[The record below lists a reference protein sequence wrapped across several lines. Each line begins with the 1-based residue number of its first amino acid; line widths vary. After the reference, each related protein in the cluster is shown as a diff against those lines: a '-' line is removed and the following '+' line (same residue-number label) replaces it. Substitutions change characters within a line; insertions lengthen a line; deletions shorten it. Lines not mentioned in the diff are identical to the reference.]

1 MRRIRFEISAA
12 AVLLSALL
20 YFFDA
25 TGAVSALVPAALA
38 HELGHILAL
47 RLCNSRV
54 TRVRVA
60 LTGVELDYAP
70 GLEGG
75 KRALCCLAGPLFGC
89 LYAAAANAIG
99 GRFLHMSGAISLLL
113 TGFNL
118 LPALPLDG
126 GRCAAALLP
135 ERAARALSC
144 CTAFLLALT
153 GCWLALRYG
162 LVSVLIMGVWLTAC
176 NLKRSAP

>member
-1 MRRIRFEISAA
+1 MRRVRFEISAA
-12 AVLLSALL
+12 AVLLAALL

-25 TGAVSALVPAALA
+25 TGAVSALVPAALT

-47 RLCNSRV
+47 RLCESRV
-54 TRVRVA
+54 TRVRVG
-60 LTGVELDYAP
+60 LTGLELDYAP
-70 GLEGG
+70 GLDGG
-75 KRALCCLAGPLFGC
+75 KRALCCLAGPLSGF
-89 LYAAAANAIG
+89 LYAAACLAARG
-99 GRFLHMSGAISLLL
+99 AFLRMSGAISLLL
-113 TGFNL
+113 TCFNL
-118 LPALPLDG
+118 LPTLPLDG

-162 LVSVLIMGVWLTAC
+162 SVSLCVMGAWLSVC
-176 NLKRSAP
+176 NLRRSD